1 MITFSFMIIIKC
13 VDKNVESEARNF
25 PNENVTSQTK
35 YRSL

>member
-1 MITFSFMIIIKC
+1 MEIMKC
-13 VDKNVESEARNF
+13 VDKNVESESRKF